1 MPIAQEDLRSIIA
14 KSFPDAKIEIVDL
27 AGDDDH
33 YSVTIID
40 KSFAGKSRVA
50 QHKMVNKALSGYLG
64 DILHA
69 MQLKTLAE

>member
-14 KSFPDAKIEIVDL
+14 KAFPEAQITIVDL
-27 AGDDDH
+27 VGDNDH

-40 KSFAGKSRVA
+40 KSFAGKGRIE

-64 DILHA
+64 GILHA
-69 MQLKTLAE
+69 MQLKTSA